1 MVRWAVRTS
10 SRRGGARAARA
21 AFAAAT
27 LCLVPAPAQPQS
39 LAFPGGIIWQ
49 TTLAPPPVQLPAFDD
64 RCVYLVMGDGSV
76 HAIDHATGE
85 GRWTAR
91 AASTVRPAAS
101 DRHLVG
107 ADGTTAWAIDT
118 GSGAV
123 AWTRELGA
131 RVSAVPATTDA
142 GAALLTASG
151 DLVLLAWAD
160 GRETW
165 RTRLPAEPSAPLAAA
180 GDRLFVGFDDGR
192 VQAVALQDGT
202 TVWERRIGGRVLG
215 LTPIGDRLF
224 AGAADNFLYALKVRD
239 GAMAWRWRTGGDV
252 VAHAVADDRRVYF
265 TSRDAMLRALDR
277 RHGDLRWQRPLDA
290 RAVGSPAIAGTTV
303 VVAGVSPELRAFR
316 TSDGGLMATA
326 PIPGRPLHGPY
337 LAPAGASAPERL
349 VVLTAGGHLLALG
362 QTVEPM
368 LVPLGVI
375 PGRKLPPEVLP
386 EIIRQ

>member
-1 MVRWAVRTS
+1 MAVL
-10 SRRGGARAARA
+10 
-21 AFAAAT
+21 
-27 LCLVPAPAQPQS
+27 LCLLPAPAQPQE

-64 RCVYLVMGDGSV
+64 HHVYLVMGDGSV
-76 HAIDHATGE
+76 RAIDHATGTIQ
-85 GRWTAR
+85 WTAR
-91 AASTVRPAAS
+91 KVSTVRPAAS
-101 DRHLVG
+101 GRYLVG
-107 ADGTTAWAIDT
+107 ADGTTAWAIDA

-131 RVSAVPATTDA
+131 QVSAVPATTDA
-142 GAALLTASG
+142 GAAMLTAAG

-160 GRETW
+160 GREAW
-165 RTRLPAEPSAPLAAA
+165 KVRLPAEPSAPLAAS

-192 VQAVALQDGT
+192 VLAFALPDGT
-202 TVWERRIGGRVLG
+202 TVWERRLGGRVLG
-215 LTPIGDRLF
+215 LTPIGDRPF

-239 GAMAWRWRTGGDV
+239 GGMAWRWRTGGDV
-252 VAHAVADDRRVYF
+252 VALAVADDRRVYF
-265 TSRDAMLRALDR
+265 TSLDAMLRAVDR
-277 RHGDLRWQRPLDA
+277 RHGDLRWQRPLAA
-290 RAVGSPAIAGTTV
+290 RAVGGPAIAGTTL

-316 TSDGGLMATA
+316 TSDGGLLATA

-337 LAPAGASAPERL
+337 LAPAGASAPARL

-368 LVPLGVI
+368 LVPLDVI